1 MNYKRH
7 LPRRQ
12 PRRLKGYNY
21 AKAGSYFVTLNCKI
35 RFPFFGEIKDRKMK
49 LNEFGLIVQKEW
61 IRTPEIRPNISLGP
75 FIVMPDHLHG
85 IIIIEKEIKADN
97 FLKAILPH
105 SKAGVVI
112 DKPNPNLLGGNQVGG
127 VLQPPQLDYFGRLQN
142 ARDISDLRQNENSSS
157 LQNARDISDLRQNE
171 NSSRLQNACDNEL
184 ELQNVRDN
192 PVLRNP
198 NFRSPSQT
206 LGAILRGFMGTV
218 TSQINHLR
226 NTPGEKIWQRGFHD
240 HIIRNKW
247 SYHRISIYIR
257 NNPKKWKLK

>member
-12 PRRLKGYNY
+12 PRRLMGYNY

-35 RFPFFGEIKDRKMK
+35 RFPLFGEIKDRKMK
-49 LNEFGLIVQKEW
+49 LNEFGIIVQKEW

-85 IIIIEKEIKADN
+85 IIIIEKEAIADS
-97 FLKAILPH
+97 FLKGTPNKQVIEDSLIMHH
-105 SKAGVVI
+105 SKAGVEI
-112 DKPNPNLLGGNQVGG
+112 DKPKPNLISGNQVGG
-127 VLQPPQLDYFGRLQN
+127 VLHPPRLDYFFFGRLQN
-142 ARDISDLRQNENSSS
+142 ARDRV
-157 LQNARDISDLRQNE
+157 QNARD
-171 NSSRLQNACDNEL
+171 NSCFK
-184 ELQNVRDN
+184 
-192 PVLRNP
+192 NP

-240 HIIRNKW
+240 HIIHNKW
-247 SYHRISIYIR
+247 SYHRISIYIH

>member
-1 MNYKRH
+1 MDYKRH

-35 RFPFFGEIKDRKMK
+35 RLPFFGEIKDGKVI
-49 LNEFGLIVQKEW
+49 LNEFGIIVQKEW

-85 IIIIEKEIKADN
+85 IIKIEKEIKADN
-97 FLKAILPH
+97 FLKAILSH
-105 SKAGVVI
+105 SNTGVET
-112 DKPNPNLLGGNQVGG
+112 DKPNPNLIGGNQVGG
-127 VLQPPQLDYFGRLQN
+127 VLQPPQLDYFLSGRLQEETCGRLQN
-142 ARDISDLRQNENSSS
+142 ARDRV
-157 LQNARDISDLRQNE
+157 QNARD
-171 NSSRLQNACDNEL
+171 NSCFK
-184 ELQNVRDN
+184 
-192 PVLRNP
+192 NP